1 MFALHFLPSS
11 QSQSCFLFFAIPHIR
26 HTIIIIARSL
36 TRKAAELC
44 HCVSYTLTQLL
55 TCAHSNCISQRENE
69 RGEMNLEKVKFTHQ
83 PRLITDHWSALDIKP
98 DNEDP
103 WWWGN
108 LLRSVPHIYFGLKIK
123 SYQYLGHYGR
133 FRFIHGSYWQ
143 GNIRPLLFEPKFH
156 FLPLRNFLGHTVTN
170 RFLQIVIVVW
180 LITTS

>member
-83 PRLITDHWSALDIKP
+83 PRVITDHWSALDIKP

-103 WWWGN
+103 WWSWYWWQLSSN
-108 LLRSVPHIYFGLKIK
+108 STTLTTMLRTYSMLFTSLKMRLINWTK
-123 SYQYLGHYGR
+123 TDKNGPLSEE
-133 FRFIHGSYWQ
+133 
-143 GNIRPLLFEPKFH
+143 IRERKRKIP
-156 FLPLRNFLGHTVTN
+156 
-170 RFLQIVIVVW
+170 
-180 LITTS
+180 TSN

>member
-1 MFALHFLPSS
+1 MFSLHFLPSS

-98 DNEDP
+98 DNEGP
-103 WWWGN
+103 WWITIGDLDPGGN
-108 LLRSVPHIYFGLKIK
+108 YHRWNVQLHNTDDNAEKIFNAVHKLEDEVDKLDKNWQKWSLVKK
-123 SYQYLGHYGR
+123 SENEKEK
-133 FRFIHGSYWQ
+133 FRPWIRKFRPWQ
-143 GNIRPLLFEPKFH
+143 EF
-156 FLPLRNFLGHTVTN
+156 
-170 RFLQIVIVVW
+170 W
-180 LITTS
+180 A